1 MGIHIH
7 SIVNT
12 VSLYKSMW
20 IVLVPI
26 SPNYLFINDIHIC
39 CCWRVWY
46 IVHLVFFA
54 NHMSGWRFWP
64 LTTACRRIMISV
76 NRCMC
81 VPGISWCHY
90 MNAEYETT
98 PKGWLMVARICVAH
112 NNNDINTIDPHLPPQ
127 RSCRL
132 INKWKDPSKHWL
144 IHTGVF
150 TTLYKCMCMH
160 ACCYSNHL
168 NAGRPTNS

>member
-20 IVLVPI
+20 IVLVPV
-26 SPNYLFINDIHIC
+26 SPNYLFINDIHTC
-39 CCWRVWY
+39 CSWRVWY

-54 NHMSGWRFWP
+54 NRMSGWRFWP

-81 VPGISWCHY
+81 ISWCHY
-90 MNAEYETT
+90 MNAEHETT
-98 PKGWLMVARICVAH
+98 PKGWLMVARICVVH

-132 INKWKDPSKHWL
+132 INKWKDPVNIDL
-144 IHTGVF
+144 FTQVF
-150 TTLYKCMCMH
+150 LLHCTKACACMH
-160 ACCYSNHL
+160 A
-168 NAGRPTNS
+168 AIGTI